1 MNVKL
6 KSDEIDVIELR
17 NGKKKYVGRDRN
29 SIKNTLLIN
38 THSYLYTYRFIE
50 RGNDE
55 IRI

>member
-29 SIKNTLLIN
+29 PIKNT
-38 THSYLYTYRFIE
+38 Y
-50 RGNDE
+50 
-55 IRI
+55 